1 MSFAYDSGGNLTSS
15 PGQSYAY
22 DYADRLTS
30 VTNGTGTHTLTYD
43 ALSRLSTVGGTTND
57 RYSYDGQDMIERRNT
72 SGSTLEA
79 RYIHGPGS
87 DEPIARYTYSS
98 PTSYTRTFYSVDVRG
113 SITGHTQGAVSTAI
127 NSYDVYGRP
136 DGSNIGL
143 YQYTGQIW
151 LEELEL
157 YYYKAR
163 SYDPKIRRFLNADPI
178 GYADGMNM
186 YGYVSGDPVNM
197 IDPTGANGIVAM
209 YNYVCYSRHTGFTKG
224 LKEVGV
230 IVRRLGCVRTGDNA
244 GSAEGIISPDTNAGW
259 KLM

>member
-1 MSFAYDSGGNLTSS
+1 MSFVYDSGGNLTSS

-30 VTNGTGTHTLTYD
+30 VTNGNGTHTLAYD
-43 ALSRLSTVGGTTND
+43 ALSRLSTVGGSTND
-57 RYSYDGQDMIERRNT
+57 RYSYDGQDMIERRNST
-72 SGSTLEA
+72 GSTLEA

-113 SITGHTQGAVSTAI
+113 SIIGHTQGAVSTAI

-136 DGSNIGL
+136 GGSNTGL

-151 LEELEL
+151 LEELQL

-163 SYDPKIRRFLNADPI
+163 IYDPKIRRFLNADDLP
-178 GYADGMNM
+178 
-186 YGYVSGDPVNM
+186 P
-197 IDPTGANGIVAM
+197 
-209 YNYVCYSRHTGFTKG
+209 
-224 LKEVGV
+224 
-230 IVRRLGCVRTGDNA
+230 
-244 GSAEGIISPDTNAGW
+244 
-259 KLM
+259 